1 MKSSKNLVEL
11 IKKFEGFRPKPYLD
25 IVGIPTIGYGSTFYP
40 DGKKVSTS
48 DRPINESTG
57 ESLLLSAASKFENVI
72 NSLVKKKINQNQ
84 FDALVS
90 FIFNIGPTA
99 FKKSTILR
107 KINLN
112 PSDPSIREE
121 FLRWNKSGGK
131 VINGLTMRRNLE
143 SNLYFRI

>member
-40 DGKKVSTS
+40 NGKKVSTS
-48 DRPINESTG
+48 DRPINESIG

-121 FLRWNKSGGK
+121 FLKWNKSGGK